1 MSLGKTGRRGTYL
14 DDGGTIP
21 ESGLEEDIGIGK
33 QALFERDDDKLTAFE
48 SVFEKLSDV
57 LGMLQIE
64 GRINLVKNVHR
75 CRLELE

>member
-1 MSLGKTGRRGTYL
+1 MGRRGTYL

-21 ESGLEEDIGIGK
+21 EPGLEEDIGIGK

-48 SVFEKLSDV
+48 SVFEKLSNM

-64 GRINLVKNVHR
+64 SRINFVENVHW
-75 CRLELE
+75 CRLELEQRHDE